1 MHAVNVDGTFRG
13 CHYGVGAMRPMGTTW
28 FINISSRAGLVGI
41 PGAAGYAS
49 SKTAIRNH
57 TRTVALWCAQQGLAI
72 RCNAILPTA
81 IMTPM
86 WDPMMCTGPDRNDR
100 AAALDADTPL
110 RRFGTPE
117 EVAALAVLLVGDEG
131 RDMTGTDLF
140 LDDGLLAGSA
150 APG

>member
-1 MHAVNVDGTFRG
+1 M
-13 CHYGVGAMRPMGTTW
+13 
-28 FINISSRAGLVGI
+28 VGI

-49 SKTAIRNH
+49 SKAAIRNH
-57 TRTVALWCAQQGLAI
+57 TRTVALWRAQQGLTI

-86 WDPMMCTGPDRNDR
+86 WGPMLDTGPDRGR
-100 AAALDADTPL
+100 GAAALDADTPL

-117 EVAALAVLLVGDEG
+117 EVAALSVLLAGDEG
-131 RDMTGTDLF
+131 RDMTGTDQF
-140 LDDGLLAGSA
+140 LDGGLLAGSA